1 MRGNQQTQSK
11 GGLIILGLEGVL
23 EIHIEWGNQ

>member
-23 EIHIEWGNQ
+23 EIHIEGGNQ

>member
-11 GGLIILGLEGVL
+11 WGLIILGLEGVL
-23 EIHIEWGNQ
+23 EIHIEEGSQ

>member
-23 EIHIEWGNQ
+23 EIHIEEGNQ